1 MDCHHLIVLK
11 CEVVTCSLE
20 VSDLHEV
27 TRKQGLANVWVVV
40 RISHGLPTQFQ
51 PHFDHDLQQLF
62 ADVVCLFEGSEVEK
76 VVVAPIRVFLLELEG
91 IEHIEQTQM
100 VPVFV
105 GKSAL
110 SRICFVLAVLWPKED
125 NGHVKQSYDGNTFV
139 YALQSLSSQEY
150 LGHLGVQREFTHF
163 CAKVS
168 ELPFI

>member
-1 MDCHHLIVLK
+1 M
-11 CEVVTCSLE
+11 
-20 VSDLHEV
+20 
-27 TRKQGLANVWVVV
+27 
-40 RISHGLPTQFQ
+40 
-51 PHFDHDLQQLF
+51 
-62 ADVVCLFEGSEVEK
+62 FEGSEVEE

-150 LGHLGVQREFTHF
+150 LGHLGVQWEFTHF